1 MLLES
6 EQWNTSVHPSRRQIP
21 IALLMAVLAQLQGG
35 TTHRMHLLS
44 LHNVATWPGREWE
57 SLEERIAAE

>member
-21 IALLMAVLAQLQGG
+21 IALLMAVLAQLQGAPL
-35 TTHRMHLLS
+35 TECISFRCTMWQL
-44 LHNVATWPGREWE
+44 GRVG
-57 SLEERIAAE
+57 SGKV